1 MSVASD
7 IIDQILIREGSEY
20 TNDPTDAGGP
30 TKYGITLKTLTLYR
44 GHLPTTA
51 ADVEALTEAE
61 ARAIYTAM
69 YVAPFQKFPGM
80 QDSLLG
86 LLVDS
91 GVQHGEGRA
100 MQWLQSAIGAKPDGE
115 AGPATLASWAAV
127 KNPDAIYKL
136 VLKARI
142 MFYAHII
149 HDRPDQ
155 VKYINGWFE
164 RVCLFI

>member
-1 MSVASD
+1 MSVATD
-7 IIDQILIREGSEY
+7 IIDQLIIREGSEY

-30 TKYGITLKTLTLYR
+30 TKYGITLKTLALYR

-51 ADVEALTEAE
+51 ADVEALTESD
-61 ARAIYTAM
+61 AREIYKNL
-69 YVAPFQKFPGM
+69 YIRPFEKFPGM
-80 QDSLLG
+80 PDSLLG

-100 MQWLQSAIGAKPDGE
+100 MGWLQSAIGAKPDGD
-115 AGPATLASWAAV
+115 AGPATLTAWAAARNYDTV
-127 KNPDAIYKL
+127 YKL
-136 VLKARI
+136 VLKTRI